1 MKKIDENITPN
12 TYNGNAVGTNEIG
25 YSTGYIGTY
34 VDYPCAIKYNH
45 GTSNYNLWSYPE
57 LINVIENNDS
67 IEMIYKETSMICHT
81 SFPAPPP
88 EVRVFKYIF
97 SCVDGK
103 WNKSD
108 RIYGRIIPASDE
120 SYEFE

>member
-1 MKKIDENITPN
+1 MEKIEKNITPN
-12 TYNGNAVGTNEIG
+12 TYNSNAVGITASGVGITA
-25 YSTGYIGTY
+25 S
-34 VDYPCAIKYNH
+34 AINYNCNS
-45 GTSNYNLWSYPE
+45 TSNYNLWSYPE

-88 EVRVFKYIF
+88 EVRVFKHIF

-103 WNKSD
+103 WNKSE
-108 RIYGRIIPASDE
+108 RIYGKIIPPSDE